1 MSASYLDQKNFCSMP
16 WFGLAIGANGN
27 IKPCC
32 QYKNGAGNTQQNDNI
47 VETYKGDHMKKLREQ
62 FLKGKR
68 PSACKSC
75 WEREDQIGTSR
86 RMWFKEKFEKFIPKD
101 YNFEKEVQEPQWIQ
115 MDLNFSNVCNL
126 KCRMC
131 GSWASN
137 QWFEEDIQLASI
149 SKDFQKESNP
159 DLQKIIQH
167 NNSHVE
173 QLVNNASL
181 INRIDF
187 KGGEPMLAKNH
198 TDFLELLISKGHH
211 KHVTLQYTTNGTV
224 QNPNI
229 LNLLKQFK
237 SIRMVFSIEGT
248 GSLFKYIRGGDYEF
262 EHCVENY
269 KKYSELKNIHTMFNV
284 TVQTYNVTRLHEL
297 YHWIYNQNVVD
308 PSQAFTTICNQ
319 PDYLSPINIPNELKE
334 KCFDNLNHIKDFNH
348 LLSSMKNTKFDD
360 NKWNIFCNFT
370 NELDR
375 IRNTNI
381 LEHLPEMEPWFK
393 N

>member
-1 MSASYLDQKNFCSMP
+1 
-16 WFGLAIGANGN
+16 
-27 IKPCC
+27 
-32 QYKNGAGNTQQNDNI
+32 
-47 VETYKGDHMKKLREQ
+47 
-62 FLKGKR
+62 
-68 PSACKSC
+68 
-75 WEREDQIGTSR
+75 
-86 RMWFKEKFEKFIPKD
+86 
-101 YNFEKEVQEPQWIQ
+101 
-115 MDLNFSNVCNL
+115 
-126 KCRMC
+126 
-131 GSWASN
+131 
-137 QWFEEDIQLASI
+137 
-149 SKDFQKESNP
+149 
-159 DLQKIIQH
+159 
-167 NNSHVE
+167 
-173 QLVNNASL
+173 
-181 INRIDF
+181 
-187 KGGEPMLAKNH
+187 MLAKNH

-284 TVQTYNVTRLHEL
+284 TMQTYNVTRLHEL

-360 NKWNIFCNFT
+360 DKWNIFCNFT

>member
-1 MSASYLDQKNFCSMP
+1 MKNNFCSMP
-16 WFGLAIGANGN
+16 WFGLAIAANGN

-32 QYKNGAGNTQQNDNI
+32 QYHGGAGNTQNNDNI
-47 VETYKGDHMKKLREQ
+47 IETYKNDHMNNLRQQ
-62 FLKGKR
+62 FLDGKKPAGCR
-68 PSACKSC
+68 SC

-86 RMWFKEKFEKFIPKD
+86 RLWFKEKFEKYIPANYEFKAQVD
-101 YNFEKEVQEPQWIQ
+101 DPQWIQ

-137 QWFEEDIQLASI
+137 QWFEEDIELAGI

-159 DLQKIIQH
+159 ELQKIIQH
-167 NNSHVE
+167 NTSHVE
-173 QLVNNASL
+173 QLVESATL

-198 TDFLELLISKGHH
+198 TDFLELLIAKGHH
-211 KHVTLQYTTNGTV
+211 KNVTLQYTTNGTV

-237 SIRMVFSIEGT
+237 SVRIVFSIEGT
-248 GSLFKYIRGGDYEF
+248 GSLFKYIRGGDYDF

-269 KKYSELKNIHTMFNV
+269 KKYSELDNVKTMFNV
-284 TVQTYNVTRLHEL
+284 TMQTYNVTRLHEL
-297 YHWIYNQNVVD
+297 YNWINTQTVVD
-308 PSQAFTTICNQ
+308 PREAFTTICNQ
-319 PDYLSPINIPNELKE
+319 PDYLSPINLPDELKSQCIE
-334 KCFDNLNHIKDFNH
+334 NLNSIKDFNT
-348 LLSSMKNTKFDD
+348 LVTSMKQSKFNN
-360 NKWNIFCNFT
+360 NKWNTFCRFT
-370 NELDR
+370 KELDR
-375 IRNTNI
+375 MRNTNI
-381 LEHLPEMEPWFK
+381 LDHLPEMEPWFQ

>member
-1 MSASYLDQKNFCSMP
+1 MNKNFCSMP
-16 WFGLAIGANGN
+16 WFGLAIAANGN

-32 QYKNGAGNTQQNDNI
+32 QYYGGAGNTQSNDNI
-47 VETYKGDHMKKLREQ
+47 VDTYKSDHMNKLRQQ
-62 FLKGKR
+62 FLDGKK
-68 PSACKSC
+68 PASCKSC

-86 RMWFKEKFEKFIPKD
+86 RLWFKEKFEKYIPID
-101 YNFEKEVQEPQWIQ
+101 YEFKAEVDNPQWIQ

-137 QWFEEDIQLASI
+137 SWFKEDIQLASI

-159 DLQKIIQH
+159 NLQKIIQH
-167 NNSHVE
+167 NTNHVE
-173 QLVNNASL
+173 QLVESATL

-198 TDFLELLISKGHH
+198 TDFLELLIAKGHH
-211 KHVTLQYTTNGTV
+211 KNVTLQYTTNGTV

-237 SIRMVFSIEGT
+237 SVRIVFSIEGT
-248 GSLFKYIRGGDYEF
+248 GSLFKYIRGGDYDF

-269 KKYSELKNIHTMFNV
+269 KKYSELKNVHTMFNV
-284 TVQTYNVTRLHEL
+284 TMQTYNVTRLHEL
-297 YHWIYNQNVVD
+297 YNWMHTQNIVD
-308 PSQAFTTICNQ
+308 PNQAFTTICNQ
-319 PDYLSPINIPNELKE
+319 PDYLSPINIPNNLKE
-334 KCFDNLNHIKDFNH
+334 KCYDKLNNIKDFDH
-348 LLSSMKNTKFDD
+348 LLKSMQETKFD
-360 NKWNIFCNFT
+360 NHKWDIFCRFT
-370 NELDR
+370 KELDN
-375 IRNTNI
+375 IRKTNI
-381 LEHLPEMEPWFK
+381 LEHLPEMEPWFQ

>member
-1 MSASYLDQKNFCSMP
+1 MNNNFCSMP
-16 WFGLAIGANGN
+16 WFGLAIAANGN

-32 QYKNGAGNTQQNDNI
+32 QYHGGAGNTQNNDNI
-47 VETYKGDHMKKLREQ
+47 IETYKNDHMNNLRQQ
-62 FLKGKR
+62 FLDGKKPAGCR
-68 PSACKSC
+68 SC

-86 RMWFKEKFEKFIPKD
+86 RLWFKEKFEKYIPANYEFKAQVD
-101 YNFEKEVQEPQWIQ
+101 DPQWIQ

-137 QWFEEDIQLASI
+137 QWFEEDIELAGI

-159 DLQKIIQH
+159 ELQKIIQH
-167 NNSHVE
+167 NTSHVE
-173 QLVNNASL
+173 QLVESATL

-198 TDFLELLISKGHH
+198 TDFLELLIAKGHH
-211 KHVTLQYTTNGTV
+211 KNVTLQYTTNGTV

-237 SIRMVFSIEGT
+237 SVRIVFSIEGT
-248 GSLFKYIRGGDYEF
+248 GSLFKYIRGGDYDF

-269 KKYSELKNIHTMFNV
+269 KKYSELDNVKTMFNV
-284 TVQTYNVTRLHEL
+284 TMQSYNVTRLHEL
-297 YHWIYNQNVVD
+297 YNWINTQTVVD
-308 PSQAFTTICNQ
+308 PREAFTTICNQ
-319 PDYLSPINIPNELKE
+319 PDYLSPINLPDELKS
-334 KCFDNLNHIKDFNH
+334 KCIENLNSIKDFEI
-348 LLSSMKNTKFDD
+348 LVTSMKQTKFNN
-360 NKWNIFCNFT
+360 NKWNTFCRFT
-370 NELDR
+370 KELDR
-375 IRNTNI
+375 MRNTNI
-381 LEHLPEMEPWFK
+381 LDHLPEMEPWFQ

>member
-1 MSASYLDQKNFCSMP
+1 MNSNFCSMP
-16 WFGLAIGANGN
+16 WFGLAIAANGN

-32 QYKNGAGNTQQNDNI
+32 QYHGGAGNTQDNDSI
-47 VETYKGDHMKKLREQ
+47 IETYKSQHMNNLRQQ
-62 FLKGKR
+62 FLDGKKPAGCR
-68 PSACKSC
+68 SC

-86 RMWFKEKFEKFIPKD
+86 RLWFKEKFEKYIPANYKFKAQVD
-101 YNFEKEVQEPQWIQ
+101 DPQWIQ

-137 QWFEEDIQLASI
+137 QWFEEDIELAGI

-159 DLQKIIQH
+159 ELQKIIQH
-167 NNSHVE
+167 NISHVE
-173 QLVNNASL
+173 QLIESATL

-198 TDFLELLISKGHH
+198 TDFLELLIAKGHH
-211 KHVTLQYTTNGTV
+211 KNVTLQYTTNGTV

-237 SIRMVFSIEGT
+237 SVRIVFSIEGT
-248 GSLFKYIRGGDYEF
+248 GSLFKYIRGGDYDF

-269 KKYSELKNIHTMFNV
+269 KKYSELDNVKTMFNV
-284 TVQTYNVTRLHEL
+284 TMQTYNVTRLHEL
-297 YHWIYNQNVVD
+297 YNWINTQTVVD
-308 PSQAFTTICNQ
+308 PREAFTTICNQ
-319 PDYLSPINIPNELKE
+319 PDYLSPINLPDKLKS
-334 KCFDNLNHIKDFNH
+334 KCIENLNSIKDFDT
-348 LLSSMKNTKFDD
+348 LVTSMKQTKFDN
-360 NKWNIFCNFT
+360 NKWDIFCRFT
-370 NELDR
+370 KELDR
-375 IRNTNI
+375 MRNTNI
-381 LEHLPEMEPWFK
+381 LDHLPEMEPWFQ

>member
-1 MSASYLDQKNFCSMP
+1 MNNNFCSMP
-16 WFGLAIGANGN
+16 WFGLAIAANGN

-32 QYKNGAGNTQQNDNI
+32 QYHGGAGNTQNNDNI
-47 VETYKGDHMKKLREQ
+47 IETYKNDHMNNLRQQ
-62 FLKGKR
+62 FLDGKKPAGCR
-68 PSACKSC
+68 SC

-86 RMWFKEKFEKFIPKD
+86 RLWFKEKFEKYIPATYEFKAQVD
-101 YNFEKEVQEPQWIQ
+101 DPQWIQ

-137 QWFEEDIQLASI
+137 QWFEEDIELAGI

-159 DLQKIIQH
+159 ELQKIIQH
-167 NNSHVE
+167 NTSHVE
-173 QLVNNASL
+173 QLVESATL

-198 TDFLELLISKGHH
+198 TDFLELLIAKGHH
-211 KHVTLQYTTNGTV
+211 KNVTLQYTTNGTV

-237 SIRMVFSIEGT
+237 SVRIVFSIEGT
-248 GSLFKYIRGGDYEF
+248 GSLFKYIRGGDYDF

-269 KKYSELKNIHTMFNV
+269 KKYSELDNVKTMFNV
-284 TVQTYNVTRLHEL
+284 TMQSYNVTRLHEL
-297 YHWIYNQNVVD
+297 YNWINTQTVVD
-308 PSQAFTTICNQ
+308 PREAFTTICNQ
-319 PDYLSPINIPNELKE
+319 PDYLSPINLPDELKSQCIE
-334 KCFDNLNHIKDFNH
+334 NLNSIKDFDT
-348 LLSSMKNTKFDD
+348 LVTSMKQSKFNN
-360 NKWNIFCNFT
+360 NKWDTFCRFT
-370 NELDR
+370 KELDR
-375 IRNTNI
+375 MRNTNI
-381 LEHLPEMEPWFK
+381 LDHLPEMEPWFQ

>member
-1 MSASYLDQKNFCSMP
+1 MNSNFCSMP
-16 WFGLAIGANGN
+16 WFGLAIAANGN

-32 QYKNGAGNTQQNDNI
+32 QYHSGAGNTQNNDNI
-47 VETYKGDHMKKLREQ
+47 VETYKNEHMNNLRQQ
-62 FLKGKR
+62 FLDGKKPAGCR
-68 PSACKSC
+68 SC

-86 RMWFKEKFEKFIPKD
+86 RLWFKEKFEKYIPANYEFKAQVD
-101 YNFEKEVQEPQWIQ
+101 DPQWIQ

-137 QWFEEDIQLASI
+137 QWFEEDIELAGI

-159 DLQKIIQH
+159 ELQKIIQH
-167 NNSHVE
+167 NTSHVE
-173 QLVNNASL
+173 QLVESATL

-198 TDFLELLISKGHH
+198 TDFLELLIAKGHH
-211 KHVTLQYTTNGTV
+211 KNVTLQYTTNGTV

-237 SIRMVFSIEGT
+237 SVRIVFSIEGT
-248 GSLFKYIRGGDYEF
+248 GSLFKYIRGGDYDF

-269 KKYSELKNIHTMFNV
+269 KKYSELDNVKTMFNV
-284 TVQTYNVTRLHEL
+284 TMQSYNVTRLHEL
-297 YHWIYNQNVVD
+297 YNWINTQTVVD
-308 PSQAFTTICNQ
+308 PREAFTTICNQ
-319 PDYLSPINIPNELKE
+319 PDYLSPINLPDELKS
-334 KCFDNLNHIKDFNH
+334 KCIENLNSIKDFEI
-348 LLSSMKNTKFDD
+348 LVTSMKQTKFNN
-360 NKWNIFCNFT
+360 NKWNTFCRFT
-370 NELDR
+370 KELDR
-375 IRNTNI
+375 MRNTNI
-381 LEHLPEMEPWFK
+381 LDHLPEMEPWFQ

>member
-1 MSASYLDQKNFCSMP
+1 MNNNFCSMP
-16 WFGLAIGANGN
+16 WFGLAIAANGN

-32 QYKNGAGNTQQNDNI
+32 QYHGGAGNTQNNDSI
-47 VETYKGDHMKKLREQ
+47 IETYKNDHMNNLRQQ
-62 FLKGKR
+62 FLDGKKPAGCR
-68 PSACKSC
+68 SC

-86 RMWFKEKFEKFIPKD
+86 RLWFKEKFEKYIPANYEFKAQVD
-101 YNFEKEVQEPQWIQ
+101 DPQWIQ

-137 QWFEEDIQLASI
+137 QWFEEDIELAGI

-159 DLQKIIQH
+159 ELQKIIQH
-167 NNSHVE
+167 NTSHVE
-173 QLVNNASL
+173 QLVESATL

-198 TDFLELLISKGHH
+198 TDFLELLIAKGHH
-211 KHVTLQYTTNGTV
+211 KNVTLQYTTNGTV

-237 SIRMVFSIEGT
+237 SVRIVFSIEGT
-248 GSLFKYIRGGDYEF
+248 GSLFKYIRGGDYDF

-269 KKYSELKNIHTMFNV
+269 KKYSELDNVKTMFNV
-284 TVQTYNVTRLHEL
+284 TMQSYNVTRLHEL
-297 YHWIYNQNVVD
+297 YNWINTQTVVD
-308 PSQAFTTICNQ
+308 PREAFTTICNQ
-319 PDYLSPINIPNELKE
+319 PDYLSPINLPDELKSQCIE
-334 KCFDNLNHIKDFNH
+334 NLNSIKDFDT
-348 LLSSMKNTKFDD
+348 LVTSMKQSKFNN
-360 NKWNIFCNFT
+360 NKWDTFCRFT
-370 NELDR
+370 KELDR
-375 IRNTNI
+375 MRNTNI
-381 LEHLPEMEPWFK
+381 LDHLPEMEPWFQ